1 MNKDELLDLVNEKD
15 EVVGTVRRSEA
26 HKDSSKIHREVAILL
41 FTKDGRVLLEERS
54 FKKDHEPGAWRIPA
68 GHILSGEDP
77 ENMAKKE
84 VFEEL
89 GIKINP
95 VFYGKKFSISEG
107 RESRFFWIY
116 YAILNENIKINVNK
130 DESETIEWIKV
141 GELDKFSKDHK
152 YSLTSPS
159 HELTMEVYKYLVQNK
174 IVNS

>member
-1 MNKDELLDLVNEKD
+1 MNFWKD

-116 YAILNENIKINVNK
+116 YAILNENIKINFPGNF
-130 DESETIEWIKV
+130 SSSYCFNLFYIFRT
-141 GELDKFSKDHK
+141 DKRNWF
-152 YSLTSPS
+152 
-159 HELTMEVYKYLVQNK
+159 VQ
-174 IVNS
+174 